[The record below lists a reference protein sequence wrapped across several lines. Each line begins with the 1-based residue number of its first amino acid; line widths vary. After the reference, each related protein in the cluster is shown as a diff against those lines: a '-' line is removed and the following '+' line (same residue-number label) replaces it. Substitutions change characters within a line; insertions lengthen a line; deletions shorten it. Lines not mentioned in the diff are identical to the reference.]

1 MTYKHINQH
10 LLESVQFIENSIQK
24 LKKLEK
30 EVSREAISRDLPPA
44 DYRHQYF
51 SVCYGVT
58 GSSSVVQ
65 H

>member
-44 DYRHQYF
+44 DNHKSMEVY
-51 SVCYGVT
+51 
-58 GSSSVVQ
+58 
-65 H
+65 